1 MEKLS
6 ASERQA
12 ELAQRVGTV
21 LGGRYRLDRLLG
33 VGGMGGVYEAR
44 PTAGGDPVAVKLL
57 SVADPASRERIA
69 GRFAREAKAVS
80 AVRCPHIVSILEAGS
95 ESGRPFI
102 AMELLR
108 GEDLGQRLRRLG
120 KLPLRDTLHVAA
132 QILVALGTAH
142 EAGIV
147 HRDLKPDNVFLLD
160 KDGDP
165 FFCKLLDFGMS
176 KLTPGENKTIALA
189 LTKKG
194 MAVGTPY
201 YMAPEQARA
210 LADVDGRADLW
221 ALGAIVFEC
230 LVGRPPFNSPAQE
243 QVLLDIC
250 TKDAPD
256 VRVLQPQLPERVAKL
271 VARAL
276 ARDRGARFLSAWQM
290 LAELIEVAP
299 AESRLMP
306 VKAYTAFDLRA
317 PNAPA
322 MIAPAS
328 QVARAVADA
337 SGPNRA
343 LADASGPNRAP
354 ANASGPHRTLVA
366 APLDADASGPYGPPP
381 GVPHLH
387 PRHSPAPAHARRRH
401 APPPP
406 SSSRWLLV
414 LMAFSAILLG
424 LGVTLYAVAKL
435 HQRPPAATMPR

>member
-132 QILVALGTAH
+132 QILVGLGTAH

-176 KLTPGENKTIALA
+176 KLTPGEN
-189 LTKKG
+189 
-194 MAVGTPY
+194 
-201 YMAPEQARA
+201 
-210 LADVDGRADLW
+210 
-221 ALGAIVFEC
+221 
-230 LVGRPPFNSPAQE
+230 
-243 QVLLDIC
+243 
-250 TKDAPD
+250 
-256 VRVLQPQLPERVAKL
+256 
-271 VARAL
+271 
-276 ARDRGARFLSAWQM
+276 
-290 LAELIEVAP
+290 
-299 AESRLMP
+299 
-306 VKAYTAFDLRA
+306 
-317 PNAPA
+317 
-322 MIAPAS
+322 
-328 QVARAVADA
+328 
-337 SGPNRA
+337 
-343 LADASGPNRAP
+343 
-354 ANASGPHRTLVA
+354 
-366 APLDADASGPYGPPP
+366 
-381 GVPHLH
+381 
-387 PRHSPAPAHARRRH
+387 
-401 APPPP
+401 
-406 SSSRWLLV
+406 
-414 LMAFSAILLG
+414 
-424 LGVTLYAVAKL
+424 
-435 HQRPPAATMPR
+435 